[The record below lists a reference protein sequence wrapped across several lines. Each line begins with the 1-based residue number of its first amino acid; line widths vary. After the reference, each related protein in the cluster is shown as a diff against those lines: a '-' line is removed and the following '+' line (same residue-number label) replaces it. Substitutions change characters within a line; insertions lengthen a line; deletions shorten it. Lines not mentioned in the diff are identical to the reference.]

1 MLKQLLLVFQI
12 CGPKLHLSVFRIR
25 NFHQHSPGVRITGI
39 QWLVW
44 SSGASNLSLSVSLVH
59 NLTLLPSTET
69 HECRAD
75 LFNFQQQVV
84 PLCLEVSQHFHVTSR
99 VLTLAG
105 KLQVSKVHSMT
116 WSGGQYFCANR
127 VGGWVGR

>member
-1 MLKQLLLVFQI
+1 MSSCDV
-12 CGPKLHLSVFRIR
+12 GPKLNATHMHR
-25 NFHQHSPGVRITGI
+25 NVNAGLTCLIFS
-39 QWLVW
+39 
-44 SSGASNLSLSVSLVH
+44 SNLSLSMRLVH
-59 NLTLLPSTET
+59 NLTLLISTET
-69 HECRAD
+69 RKCRAD

-127 VGGWVGR
+127 VGGSVGR